1 MNMIPALS
9 HHLSAIHA
17 AIAEEC
23 NEGLRGTD
31 LRGVQLFYLLA
42 VCHDPGLSQ
51 DALADRLGVNG
62 SNVTRQIGELELLGY
77 VERRRNKNDGRQWLV
92 EPTDRAFAVLPLLVE
107 VLGDAQTAL
116 MHDMSAEEQELFFD
130 LSERVAKNAARRAA
144 RRKKE
149 S

>member
-9 HHLSAIHA
+9 HHLSTILTAVA
-17 AIAEEC
+17 DEC
-23 NEGLRGTD
+23 NEGLKGTD

-42 VCHDPGLSQ
+42 VCRDPGLSQ

-62 SNVTRQIGELELLGY
+62 SSVTRQIGELQSLGY

-107 VLGDAQTAL
+107 VLGDVQSAL
-116 MHDMSAEEQELFFD
+116 MRDMSPEETELFLD

-144 RRKKE
+144 KRKKD
-149 S
+149 